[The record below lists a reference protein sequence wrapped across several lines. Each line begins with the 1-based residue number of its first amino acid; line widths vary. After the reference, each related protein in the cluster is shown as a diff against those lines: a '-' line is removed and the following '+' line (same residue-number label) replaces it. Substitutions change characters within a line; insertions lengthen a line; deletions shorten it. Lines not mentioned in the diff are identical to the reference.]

1 MSDDRDDGDATD
13 GGAGDVTAKTPL
25 VNRPQRPTGKR
36 SRQGSGAVAL
46 AEPEEVEEALTE
58 QFEAVESPGKK
69 KTGPG
74 KGKKTQ
80 TGSTRNPLVFVWTY
94 LRQVITEMRKVIW
107 PSRKQ
112 MANYTVVVLVFLAF
126 MIALIGLVDLG
137 LAKLVLMV
145 LG

>member
-1 MSDDRDDGDATD
+1 MSDDRDEGDAAD

-36 SRQGSGAVAL
+36 TRQGSGAVAL

-58 QFEAVESPGKK
+58 EFDAVDSPGKK
-69 KTGPG
+69 QAGAGKAKKTG
-74 KGKKTQ
+74 

-112 MANYTVVVLVFLAF
+112 MANYTVVVLIFLAL
-126 MIALIGLVDLG
+126 MTALIGLVDLG

>member
-1 MSDDRDDGDATD
+1 MSDDRDDRDAAD
-13 GGAGDVTAKTPL
+13 GGAEDVTAKTPL

-36 SRQGSGAVAL
+36 SRQGGGAVAL

-58 QFEAVESPGKK
+58 EFEAVDGPGRKK
-69 KTGPG
+69 PGAGKGTKTG
-74 KGKKTQ
+74 TA
-80 TGSTRNPLVFVWTY
+80 STRNPLVFVWTY
-94 LRQVITEMRKVIW
+94 IRQVITEMRKVIW

-112 MANYTVVVLVFLAF
+112 MANYTVVVLIFLAF
-126 MIALIGLVDLG
+126 MTALIGLVDLG